1 MPGVLLSLIFNKA
14 MKKIILS
21 IILCSKLTISFGQIK
36 ITAKDAASHIGEIVI
51 VCDKVFSTKL
61 ITGSNMTVLN
71 LGGYYPNQL
80 LTVMIEGKDRRK
92 FKDAPEEAFKGR
104 TVCVTGKII
113 EYKGKPE
120 IVVSDPSELKLDPT
134 NNVVPAPTKY

>member
-1 MPGVLLSLIFNKA
+1 
-14 MKKIILS
+14 
-21 IILCSKLTISFGQIK
+21 
-36 ITAKDAASHIGEIVI
+36 
-51 VCDKVFSTKL
+51 
-61 ITGSNMTVLN
+61 
-71 LGGYYPNQL
+71 
-80 LTVMIEGKDRRK
+80 MIEGKDRRK